1 MADEDQNLDWARAS
15 LVLQARQSGIM
26 DNNILKALE
35 TVPREIFVTP
45 EYIEHAYRDVSLPIA
60 QNQSMI
66 SPIKLAKM
74 FNPLELSERPV
85 KILEIGTGSGYS
97 AALLAQMCKRVFTVE
112 RHRSLFRAA
121 VQCWQRLKISNI
133 VEHHGDGLDGWAL
146 QAPFPRII
154 LTGSVTAVPATII
167 EQLEEGG
174 ILIASI
180 GEPKSVQ
187 QIIKFTKV
195 DGQLDQDSI
204 GEIRLQPLV
213 LGKS

>member
-26 DNNILKALE
+26 NAHILKALE
-35 TVPREIFVTP
+35 TVPRELFVP
-45 EYIEHAYRDVSLPIA
+45 AEYIEHAYRDVSLPIA
-60 QNQSMI
+60 EHQSMI

-74 FNPLELSERPV
+74 FNALELEERPIKV
-85 KILEIGTGSGYS
+85 LEVGTGSGYS

-112 RHRSLFRAA
+112 RHRSLSRAA
-121 VQCWQRLKISNI
+121 AQSWKRLKISNI
-133 VEHHGDGLDGWAL
+133 IEHHGDGLDGWAL
-146 QAPFPRII
+146 QSPFPRII
-154 LTGSVTAVPATII
+154 LTGSVSTIPASIL

-174 ILIASI
+174 TLVAAV

-187 QIIKFTKV
+187 KITKFTKV
-195 DGQLDQDSI
+195 DGELDQISL

-213 LGKS
+213 PGKV